1 MKTLYRRLTSSILL
15 AFITLS
21 VIAQSISGNVS
32 SFESE
37 TTFGY
42 ATVDIHKGKVLVAS
56 VLTDDAGAFDVKL
69 DTGTYKAVINFHLF
83 LLDISKFHSRCEA
96 FR

>member
-42 ATVDIHKGKVLVAS
+42 ATVDIYKGEVLVAS
-56 VLTDDAGAFDVKL
+56 VLTDDAGA
-69 DTGTYKAVINFHLF
+69 LF
-83 LLDISKFHSRCEA
+83 RAASFLNSASFFFLRLTAII
-96 FR
+96 